1 MKEILRTNDPVMLS
15 YAESLLREAGM
26 EPVVLDAH
34 ASVMD
39 GSVIAVRRRLMAPD
53 DREAEAR
60 QLLKDAGIEPKS

>member
-15 YAESLLREAGM
+15 YAESLLREAEM
-26 EPVVLDAH
+26 DPVVLDAH

-39 GSVIAVRRRLMAPD
+39 GSVIAVRRRVMVPD

-60 QLLKDAGIEPKS
+60 RLLKDAGIEPKS

>member
-26 EPVVLDAH
+26 DPVVLDAH